1 LAGTAQKGTHT
12 MIIDRLFSRRDT
24 ELVNPMHPK
33 DPGIASL
40 FGLGQS
46 TVAGQVVNPDTAMR
60 ISTVFA
66 CVRGISETLAHLPLK
81 IFERLSDDT
90 SREAKEH
97 RWYRPLHAQPNG
109 WQSSMEYREMG
120 TAAMCLQGVHY
131 ARIVSRGDGVPQ
143 LLPLTPGRVQV
154 DQRKDLSLVY
164 KYYDPNGQSVVLLQE
179 EVLRVPFMVLDG
191 IVPLSP
197 IAAQREMLGGALAAM
212 DYANRFYQNDLTS
225 SFWIEHPAHF
235 EDDADLK
242 RFRRTFKASYSG
254 EFQRSPV
261 ILEDGLKI
269 HPLAMN
275 HEDAQWIES
284 RKFSREEI
292 LAIYR
297 YPPHMAQNL
306 DRATNN
312 NIEHQSLEFVIY
324 TMGPWIV
331 RWEQAM
337 RRDLLR
343 EDEQDRFFFE
353 FNVMGLLRGDVK
365 TRYAAYSLGRQ
376 WGWLSVNDILRKEN
390 SNTLGPRG
398 DVYLQPLNM
407 VPAGAD
413 AVDDDEDQIEED
425 SQNGRGETASAA

>member
-1 LAGTAQKGTHT
+1 
-12 MIIDRLFSRRDT
+12 M
-24 ELVNPMHPK
+24 

-225 SFWIEHPAHF
+225 SF
-235 EDDADLK
+235 
-242 RFRRTFKASYSG
+242 SG

-353 FNVMGLLRGDVK
+353 FNVMGLLRGDE
-365 TRYAAYSLGRQ
+365 TRYA
-376 WGWLSVNDILRKEN
+376 
-390 SNTLGPRG
+390 
-398 DVYLQPLNM
+398 
-407 VPAGAD
+407 
-413 AVDDDEDQIEED
+413 
-425 SQNGRGETASAA
+425 